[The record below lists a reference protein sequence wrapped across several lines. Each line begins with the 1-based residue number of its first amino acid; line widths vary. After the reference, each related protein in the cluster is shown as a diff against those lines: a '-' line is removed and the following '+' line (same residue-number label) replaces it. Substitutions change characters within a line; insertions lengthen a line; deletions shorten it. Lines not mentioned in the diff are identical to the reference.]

1 MFIKDN
7 LTINL
12 DSSTNSVLFETQHK
26 DTLHLGFTVLNGGRV
41 MDLTSHTIKIYCTD
55 SDGHEIRYT
64 KGFDIQGKKFY
75 LTLPNSFTNCIGK
88 VNFEFEFENEEGITT
103 SPTYTYLVK
112 ARVKDEGHVDVGTI
126 EDLVHIN
133 EIATETLN
141 EAKNVSEDLHVT
153 MDSALSVRD
162 EINTTLSGSAQ
173 IVQDLVQEKLD
184 AQNVSL
190 ELKSTTST
198 AKESLSVLEEKITEA
213 ENYEIQ
219 LNAKEEERQQNEQL
233 REVAET
239 NRQSQFTQSQA
250 LRENQ
255 FNDKILQYDEKMLEY
270 DEHVKNLKGEKGDKG
285 DKGDKGEQG
294 IRGLQGE
301 RGEKGERGDSGV
313 YVGDVETAPTDA
325 FIVIDNSDV
334 GMYSNELVEISIENG
349 ILNLTSNKYQTTQ
362 MKNNTEIVLPT
373 VDKYTEIHL
382 FFNTTEELT
391 LTLPSVKW
399 QTEPT
404 LEANKTYEF
413 IFTYA
418 NEWLGG
424 MVVYSE

>member
-12 DSSTNSVLFETQHK
+12 DSSTNSVLFETQHR

-41 MDLTSHTIKIYCTD
+41 VDLTSHTIKIYCTD

-64 KGFDIQGKKFY
+64 QGFDIQGKKFY

-88 VNFEFEFENEEGITT
+88 VNFEFEFENEEGVTT

-112 ARVKDEGHVDVGTI
+112 ARVKDEGHVDVGTL

-133 EIATETLN
+133 EVATETLN
-141 EAKNVSEDLHVT
+141 MAKDVNNDLQT
-153 MDSALSVRD
+153 FMDLAVSVRD
-162 EINTTLSGSAQ
+162 DFEASINGST
-173 IVQDLVQEKLD
+173 DLVQNLKTTTEVASTSLQGLNNKIEEANNLNFNL
-184 AQNVSL
+184 QNS
-190 ELKSTTST
+190 ET
-198 AKESLSVLEEKITEA
+198 
-213 ENYEIQ
+213 
-219 LNAKEEERQQNEQL
+219 ERQENEKQ
-233 REVAET
+233 REVSEL
-239 NRQSQFTQSQA
+239 NRQTEFNQSQS
-250 LRENQ
+250 LRDTQ
-255 FNDKILQYDEKMLEY
+255 FNQKVVEYDGKMREY
-270 DEHVKNLKGEKGDKG
+270 DEHVYNLKGEKGDTGEKGDKG
-285 DKGDKGEQG
+285 DKG
-294 IRGLQGE
+294 E
-301 RGEKGERGDSGV
+301 RGENGV
-313 YVGDVETAPTDA
+313 YVGDVETAPSDA
-325 FIVIDNSDV
+325 LFVIDHSEL
-334 GMYSNELVEISIENG
+334 GMYSSDLAEVEVVDG
-349 ILNLTSNKYQTTQ
+349 LLKLTTNKYQTTVMQ
-362 MKNNTEIVLPT
+362 NNTEIVLPT
-373 VDKYTEIHL
+373 VNRYTEIHL